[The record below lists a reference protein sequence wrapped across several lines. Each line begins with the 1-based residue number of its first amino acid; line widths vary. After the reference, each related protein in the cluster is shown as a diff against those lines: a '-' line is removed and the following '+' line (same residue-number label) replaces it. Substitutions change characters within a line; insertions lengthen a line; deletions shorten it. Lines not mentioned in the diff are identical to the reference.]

1 MQTAHFLPPKAHPF
15 LPVHGGLPP
24 GSLWAQIRCWC
35 VQESGFSRTQWEGS
49 FTPAAWSSSP
59 GGVVSG
65 GFQSVS
71 AHFQGRTHR
80 LMCR

>member
-24 GSLWAQIRCWC
+24 GSLWAQIRCWR

-49 FTPAAWSSSP
+49 FTPPHGPRPREVWFQAASRASLLTSRD
-59 GGVVSG
+59 V
-65 GFQSVS
+65 
-71 AHFQGRTHR
+71 RTG
-80 LMCR
+80 